1 MGHKSIKKIT
11 GIIIIAIAAVSTLI
25 FCGVAIAHLVVFSRA
40 D

>member
-11 GIIIIAIAAVSTLI
+11 GIIIIAITVISTLI
-25 FCGVAIAHLVVFSRA
+25 FSGVAIAHLVFFSRA